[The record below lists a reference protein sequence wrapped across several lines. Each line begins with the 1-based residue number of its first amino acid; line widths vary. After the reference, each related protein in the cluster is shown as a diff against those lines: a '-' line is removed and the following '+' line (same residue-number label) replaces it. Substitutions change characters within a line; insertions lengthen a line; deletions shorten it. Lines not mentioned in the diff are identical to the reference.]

1 MDVFERCLMKTSTI
15 LSLILLSSILGCT
28 NSNKDG
34 SSTSNGSTANLKGK
48 VLKFA
53 LKDGVKTSDPTN
65 SYDTVSAEV
74 IDQIYEGLLQYNYF
88 SEKLQVIP
96 NLTDGMPIT
105 SKDGKTVTIKLR
117 KDIKF
122 QDDECFKAT
131 NGKGR
136 TVTADDFI
144 YGWKRHANPAN
155 ESQAFW
161 IWDGKVVG
169 INDFQKQFSGKS
181 ADEVMKMNV
190 EGFKKIDDFT
200 IELKLT
206 KPYPQLLYIMT
217 MHFTAPIPREAIEMY
232 GKDFVNHPVGTGPF
246 KAVSWNPQS
255 KIILVKNENFR
266 DEKFPDASKLPPSLL
281 YMKESAGKKLPL
293 ADAIEFSVIKEDQPR
308 WLGFLNGDFHQIQI
322 PKDNFATAIQNTN
335 EVTPDL
341 KAKGVRVSIEPA
353 YSFWYVSMN
362 MKDKLIGENK
372 YLRQA
377 IASAIDSANW
387 LKIFKNDRG
396 STQNEIN
403 PPSILDRCGKP
414 YKWAY
419 DVERAKK
426 LMEKA
431 GYPGGKGLPD
441 LKYDTRG
448 TNQSERQLAEFV
460 AKNLAAIGIKVEIVA
475 NTFPAYLDK
484 QNKGNLQISK
494 GGWMMDYPDA
504 ENNMQL
510 LFGPN
515 KAPGPNESNFD
526 NAEYNKLYEQMAL
539 MPSSA
544 KRKELICKME
554 EIVQENAPWAY
565 GIYENEYRLI
575 QDKIP
580 NYRTAEVII
589 NKYKYIDLK

>member
-1 MDVFERCLMKTSTI
+1 MKTTQ
-15 LSLILLSSILGCT
+15 LFLFSIIISMIGCS
-28 NSNKDG
+28 NSKNN
-34 SSTSNGSTANLKGK
+34 STSNGSLANIKGK
-48 VLKFA
+48 ILHLA

-65 SYDTVSAEV
+65 SYDVISTEV

-88 SEKLQVIP
+88 SEKLEVIP
-96 NLTDGMPIT
+96 NLTDGMPT
-105 SKDGKTVTIKLR
+105 FSKDGKTVTVKIR

-136 TVTADDFI
+136 AVTIDDFI
-144 YGWKRHANPAN
+144 YAYKRHADPAN

-161 IWDGKVVG
+161 IFDGKVVG
-169 INDFQKQFSGKS
+169 INEFQKHFSGKS
-181 ADEVMKMNV
+181 SAEVMKEDV
-190 EGFKKIDDFT
+190 EGFKKIDDYT
-200 IELKLT
+200 LELKLT

-217 MHFTAPIPREAIEMY
+217 MHFTAPVAREAVEMY

-246 KAVSWNPQS
+246 KAASWNPQS
-255 KIILVKNENFR
+255 KVILVKNENFR
-266 DEKFPDASKLPPSLL
+266 NEVVQ
-281 YMKESAGKKLPL
+281 GKKLPL
-293 ADAIEFSVIKEDQPR
+293 ADAIEFTVIKEDQPR
-308 WLGFLNGDFHQIQI
+308 WLSFMNGDFDQIQI
-322 PKDNFATAIQNTN
+322 PKDNFATAIQGTKDVSP
-335 EVTPDL
+335 EL
-341 KAKGVRVSIEPA
+341 KAKGIRVSIEPA

-362 MKDKLIGENK
+362 MKDKILGENK

-377 IASAIDSANW
+377 IASAIDSVNW

-396 STQNEIN
+396 STQNEVN

-414 YKWAY
+414 YQWTY

-431 GYPGGKGLPD
+431 GYPGGKGLPQ

-448 TNQSERQLAEFV
+448 TDQSERQLAEFIS
-460 AKNLAAIGIKVEIVA
+460 KNLAAIGIQIEIVA

-484 QNKGNLQISK
+484 MNKGNLQLSK

-510 LFGPN
+510 LYGPN
-515 KAPGPNESNFD
+515 KAPGPNEANFD

-539 MPSSA
+539 MSSSA
-544 KRKELICKME
+544 KRKEIICKME
-554 EIVQENAPWAY
+554 EIIQENAVWAY
-565 GIYENEYRLI
+565 GIFENEYRLI
-575 QDKIP
+575 RDRIP
-580 NYRTAEVII
+580 NYKTSEII
-589 NKYKYIDLK
+589 MNKYKYIEVK